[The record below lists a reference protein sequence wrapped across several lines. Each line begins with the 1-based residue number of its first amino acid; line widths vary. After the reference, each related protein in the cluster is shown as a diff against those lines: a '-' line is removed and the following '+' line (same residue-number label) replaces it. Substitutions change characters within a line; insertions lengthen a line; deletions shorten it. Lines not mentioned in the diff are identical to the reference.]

1 LKKGLALLQLQKK
14 DQGVRE
20 LRQLIQR
27 HPQTPEAD
35 QARKKLNGMGVR
47 IVPPAAAAH

>member
-1 LKKGLALLQLQKK
+1 MIQINKRDSGI
-14 DQGVRE
+14 RE

-35 QARKKLNGMGVR
+35 QARRKLNSMGVR
-47 IVPPAAAAH
+47 ISASPNR